1 MDAWPFQPEQPSR
14 LRLLLDHFSRI
25 EDKRSPE
32 GVAHKLN
39 EILLLCVCATI
50 AECDS
55 FDAISD
61 WGSAHLEFLRRFLPF
76 DWGVPSGRWLNI
88 VMNRIN
94 PDLFAACFI
103 DWVRACWPDPLDTI
117 AIDGKTV
124 RRSHDRSKGR
134 AALHLVSAFATNS
147 RLVLGQEAV
156 DDKTNETTAIPLL
169 LEKLA
174 AGRSLEG
181 AVVTIDAIA
190 CNPQIAQ
197 SIRDAGA
204 DYLLAVKGNQPTLQ
218 ADVAAAFEAAEK
230 DQVEVEVDLD
240 KGHGRI
246 ETRTVSVLRQ
256 VDWLDGDRRFP
267 GEVRFIDARAIVRV
281 EARTELKDRS
291 RFDVRYYITSSARSA
306 AELAH
311 NTRGHW
317 GIENTLHWT
326 LDVTF
331 QEDLSRVRKGH
342 GAQNMA
348 LIRKFAFNK
357 LRTAPPFSDPPNL
370 PVKPCRRPTKP
381 PRPKSLKLQRKIAS
395 WDVNRLAEILI
406 TRISQN

>member
-1 MDAWPFQPEQPSR
+1 MDVPPYAAPRSSG
-14 LRLLLDHFSRI
+14 LRLLLDHFSRV
-25 EDKRSPE
+25 EDTRSPE
-32 GVAHKLN
+32 NVAHRLD
-39 EILLLCVCATI
+39 EVLLVCVCATI

-55 FDAISD
+55 FEAISE
-61 WGSAHLEFLRRFLPF
+61 WGNAHLAFLRRFLPF
-76 DWGVPSGRWLNI
+76 DWEVPTGRWLN
-88 VMNRIN
+88 VLMNRID
-94 PDLFAACFI
+94 PDLFAACFL
-103 DWVRACWPDPLDTI
+103 DWAAACWPEPIDTI

-124 RRSHDRSKGR
+124 RRSHDRSRGR

-156 DDKTNETTAIPLL
+156 DDKSNETTAIPLL

-174 AGRSLEG
+174 QGRSLEG

-190 CNPQIAQ
+190 CTPQIAQ
-197 SIRDAGA
+197 SIRAVGA

-218 ADVAAAFEAAEK
+218 ADVEAAFAAADK
-230 DQVEVEVDLD
+230 GQIEVDVDHD

-246 ETRTVSVLRQ
+246 EHRAVSVLRQ

-267 GEVRFIDARAIVRV
+267 GEVRFPDARAIVRV
-281 EARTELKDRS
+281 EAQTELKDRC

-306 AELAH
+306 TALA
-311 NTRGHW
+311 NAIRGHW

-348 LIRKFAFNK
+348 LVRKVAFNR
-357 LRTAPPFSDPPNL
+357 LRDATQISAANKPSL
-370 PVKPCRRPTKP
+370 KPCRRPTKP
-381 PRPKSLKLQRKIAS
+381 PRPKSLRLRRKIAS
-395 WDVNRLAEILI
+395 WNVDGLEEILMGQA
-406 TRISQN
+406 R

>member
-1 MDAWPFQPEQPSR
+1 MDASPYEATRRSG

-32 GVAHKLN
+32 SVAHTLN
-39 EILLLCVCATI
+39 EVLLVCVCATI

-55 FDAISD
+55 FDAISN
-61 WGSAHLEFLRRFLPF
+61 WGQAHLEFLRRFLPF
-76 DWGVPSGRWLNI
+76 HWGVPSGRWLNI
-88 VMNRIN
+88 MMNRID
-94 PDLFAACFI
+94 PGVFAACFM
-103 DWVRACWPDPLDTI
+103 DWVRACWPEPLDAI

-134 AALHLVSAFATNS
+134 AALHLVSAFATTS
-147 RLVLGQEAV
+147 QLVLGQQAV
-156 DDKTNETTAIPLL
+156 DDKTNETTAIPVL

-174 AGRSLEG
+174 AGRSLKG

-197 SIRDAGA
+197 SIRAVGA
-204 DYLLAVKGNQPTLQ
+204 DYLLAVKGNQPSLQ
-218 ADVAAAFEAAEK
+218 ADIEAAFAAAGK
-230 DQVEVEVDLD
+230 GQVEVDVDLD

-267 GEVRFIDARAIVRV
+267 GEVRFVDARAIVRV

-291 RFDVRYYITSSARSA
+291 RFDVRYYITSSARPVA
-306 AELAH
+306 ALGQ
-311 NTRGHW
+311 TIRGHW

-348 LIRKFAFNK
+348 LVRKFAFNR
-357 LRTAPPFSDPPNL
+357 LRAATQLSDPPNL

-381 PRPKSLKLQRKIAS
+381 PRPKSLKLRRKIAS
-395 WDVNRLAEILI
+395 WDVDRLAEILMG
-406 TRISQN
+406 QPG

>member
-1 MDAWPFQPEQPSR
+1 MDASPYVPARPSR
-14 LRLLLDHFSRI
+14 LRLLLDPFSRI

-55 FDAISD
+55 FDAIAD
-61 WGSAHLEFLRRFLPF
+61 WGNDHLEFLRRFLPF

-88 VMNRIN
+88 VMNRID
-94 PDLFAACFI
+94 PDLFAACFM
-103 DWVRACWPDPLDTI
+103 DWVRACWPDPLDMI
-117 AIDGKTV
+117 AIDGKTL
-124 RRSHDRSKGR
+124 RRSHDRAKGR
-134 AALHLVSAFATNS
+134 VALHLVSAFAANS
-147 RLVLGQEAV
+147 HLVLGQEAV

-169 LEKLA
+169 LAKLA
-174 AGRSLEG
+174 AGRNLEG

-204 DYLLAVKGNQPTLQ
+204 DYLLAVKGNQPSLQ
-218 ADVAAAFEAAEK
+218 ADIEAAFEAVGK
-230 DQVEVEVDLD
+230 GQIDVDVDVD

-267 GEVRFIDARAIVRV
+267 GEVRFADARAIVRV

-291 RFDVRYYITSSARSA
+291 RSDVRYYITSSGRSA
-306 AELAH
+306 AELAQ
-311 NTRGHW
+311 NVRGHW
-317 GIENTLHWT
+317 AIENTLHWT
-326 LDVTF
+326 LDMTF
-331 QEDLSRVRKGH
+331 HEDLSRVRKGH

-348 LIRKFAFNK
+348 LVRKFAFNK
-357 LRTAPPFSDPPNL
+357 LRAAPLSAT
-370 PVKPCRRPTKP
+370 RPTFP
-381 PRPKSLKLQRKIAS
+381 SNPAGGQPSRPDPKASSSKEKSRAG
-395 WDVNRLAEILI
+395 
-406 TRISQN
+406 T

>member
-1 MDAWPFQPEQPSR
+1 MDASPYEPARPSR

-55 FDAISD
+55 FDAIAD
-61 WGSAHLEFLRRFLPF
+61 WGNDHLEFLRRFLPF

-88 VMNRIN
+88 VMNRID
-94 PDLFAACFI
+94 PDLFAACFM
-103 DWVRACWPDPLDTI
+103 DWVRACWPDPLDMI
-117 AIDGKTV
+117 AIDGKTL
-124 RRSHDRSKGR
+124 RRSHDRAKGR
-134 AALHLVSAFATNS
+134 AALHLVSAFAANS
-147 RLVLGQEAV
+147 HLVLGQEAV
-156 DDKTNETTAIPLL
+156 DDKTNETTAIPVLL
-169 LEKLA
+169 AKLA
-174 AGRSLEG
+174 AGRNLEG

-204 DYLLAVKGNQPTLQ
+204 DYLLAVKGNQPSLQ
-218 ADVAAAFEAAEK
+218 ADIEAAFEAVGKGQIDVA
-230 DQVEVEVDLD
+230 VDVD

-267 GEVRFIDARAIVRV
+267 GEVRFADARAIVRV

-291 RFDVRYYITSSARSA
+291 RSDVRYYITSSGRSA
-306 AELAH
+306 AQLAQ
-311 NTRGHW
+311 NVRGHW
-317 GIENTLHWT
+317 AIENTLHWT
-326 LDVTF
+326 LDMTF

-348 LIRKFAFNK
+348 LVRKFAFNK
-357 LRTAPPFSDPPNL
+357 LRAAPLSAT
-370 PVKPCRRPTKP
+370 RPTFP
-381 PRPKSLKLQRKIAS
+381 SNPAGGQPSRPDPKASSSKEKSRAG
-395 WDVNRLAEILI
+395 
-406 TRISQN
+406 T

>member
-1 MDAWPFQPEQPSR
+1 MNASPHEPVRPSG
-14 LRLLLDHFSRI
+14 LRLLLDHFARI

-32 GVAHKLN
+32 SVAHQLN
-39 EILLLCVCATI
+39 EVLLVCVCATI

-61 WGSAHLEFLRRFLPF
+61 WGRAHLDFLKRFLPF
-76 DWGVPSGRWLNI
+76 HWGVPSGRWLNI
-88 VMNRIN
+88 MMNRID
-94 PDLFAACFI
+94 PDLFAACFM
-103 DWVRACWPDPLDTI
+103 DWVRASWPEPLDAI
-117 AIDGKTV
+117 AIDGKTA
-124 RRSHDRSKGR
+124 RRSHDRARGR
-134 AALHLVSAFATNS
+134 APLHLVSAFATNS

-156 DDKTNETTAIPLL
+156 DDKSNETTAIPVL

-174 AGRSLEG
+174 AGRSLQG

-197 SIRDAGA
+197 SIRAVGA

-218 ADVAAAFEAAEK
+218 ADIEAAFEAADK
-230 DQVEVEVDLD
+230 GQVEVDVDLD

-246 ETRTVSVLRQ
+246 ETRAVSVLRQ

-267 GEVRFIDARAIVRV
+267 GEVRFADARAIVRV
-281 EARTELKDRS
+281 EARAELHDRC

-306 AELAH
+306 AALGK
-311 NTRGHW
+311 TIRGHW

-348 LIRKFAFNK
+348 LVRKFAFNR
-357 LRTAPPFSDPPNL
+357 LRAATQISDPPDL
-370 PVKPCRRPTKP
+370 PVKPCRRPAKP
-381 PRPKSLKLQRKIAS
+381 PRPKSLKLRRKIAS
-395 WDVNRLAEILI
+395 WDVNRLAEILTI
-406 TRISQN
+406 QPG

>member
-1 MDAWPFQPEQPSR
+1 MDASPYEPARPSR

-55 FDAISD
+55 FDAIAD
-61 WGSAHLEFLRRFLPF
+61 WGNDHLEFLRRFLPF

-88 VMNRIN
+88 VMNRID
-94 PDLFAACFI
+94 PDLFAACFM
-103 DWVRACWPDPLDTI
+103 DWVRACWPDPLDMI
-117 AIDGKTV
+117 AIDGKTL
-124 RRSHDRSKGR
+124 RRSHDRAKGR
-134 AALHLVSAFATNS
+134 AALHLVSAFAANS
-147 RLVLGQEAV
+147 HLVLGQEAV

-169 LEKLA
+169 LAKLA
-174 AGRSLEG
+174 AGRNLEG

-204 DYLLAVKGNQPTLQ
+204 DYLLAVKGNQPSLQ
-218 ADVAAAFEAAEK
+218 ADIEAAFEAVGK
-230 DQVEVEVDLD
+230 GQIDVDVDVD

-267 GEVRFIDARAIVRV
+267 GEVRFADARAIVRV

-291 RFDVRYYITSSARSA
+291 RSDVRYSITSSGRSA
-306 AELAH
+306 AELAQ
-311 NTRGHW
+311 NVRGHW
-317 GIENTLHWT
+317 AIENTLHWT

-331 QEDLSRVRKGH
+331 QEDLSRVRK
-342 GAQNMA
+342 ATA
-348 LIRKFAFNK
+348 RKTWRGCASSPS
-357 LRTAPPFSDPPNL
+357 TSCAPPRLSAT
-370 PVKPCRRPTKP
+370 RPTFPSNPAGGQPSP
-381 PRPKSLKLQRKIAS
+381 PDPKAS
-395 WDVNRLAEILI
+395 SSKEKSRAG
-406 TRISQN
+406 T

>member
-1 MDAWPFQPEQPSR
+1 MDASPFQPARPSR

-25 EDKRSPE
+25 EDKRNPE

-61 WGSAHLEFLRRFLPF
+61 WGKAHLEFLRRFLPF

-88 VMNRIN
+88 VMNRID
-94 PDLFAACFI
+94 PDLFAACFM
-103 DWVRACWPDPLDTI
+103 DWVRACWPDPVAMI

-124 RRSHDRSKGR
+124 RRSHDRAKGR

-156 DDKTNETTAIPLL
+156 DDKSNETTAIPLL

-190 CNPQIAQ
+190 CNPQIAK
-197 SIRDAGA
+197 SIRGVGA

-218 ADVAAAFEAAEK
+218 ADVEAAFAAADK
-230 DQVEVEVDLD
+230 GQVEIDVDLD

-256 VDWLDGDRRFP
+256 VDWLDGGRRFP
-267 GEVRFIDARAIVRV
+267 GEVRFVDARAIIKI
-281 EARTELKDRS
+281 AAWTELNDRS
-291 RFDVRYYITSSARSA
+291 RFDTRYYITSSTRSA
-306 AELAH
+306 AALAK
-311 NTRGHW
+311 NIRGHW

-331 QEDLSRVRKGH
+331 HEDLSRVRKGH

-357 LRTAPPFSDPPNL
+357 LRATPQLSDPPNL

-381 PRPKSLKLQRKIAS
+381 PRPKSLKLRRKIAS
-395 WDVNRLAEILI
+395 WDVNRLAEILL
-406 TRISQN
+406 SQPG